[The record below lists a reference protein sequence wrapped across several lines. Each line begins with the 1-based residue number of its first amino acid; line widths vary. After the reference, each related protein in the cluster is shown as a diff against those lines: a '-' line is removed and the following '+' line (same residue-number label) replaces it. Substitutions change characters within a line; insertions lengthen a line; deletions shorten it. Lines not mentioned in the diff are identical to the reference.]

1 MKQKR
6 SSKMRLLR
14 PTDAALPLAFLI
26 AAIAGHGEAAAA
38 ICAAKL
44 AAHTL
49 GLSTAEGARIAFAT
63 QPSMRTARGTVKLAL
78 LLQCAGAVL
87 CGVGA
92 WLFRGELS
100 AVKLLLL
107 TAAGL
112 LMNIGHVFYEYLFAA
127 GEKRSA
133 VLCELLTAILLLA
146 GMLMSP
152 APDLTSD
159 ATEDVLYPLC
169 ASGIGA
175 LVSAVIGLAIGGGL
189 KGRLN
194 PQVLKVAPRAL
205 LQSLLYPS
213 LAVAAMLLV
222 PWVRLEPIAF
232 FAGLA
237 LYQLCRTPFRR
248 SSLEGRTFNRAVIA
262 IALFCAAA
270 FGATRIPAL
279 GALPFIGLIGQ
290 CALMLL
296 LAAACVMALFC
307 SMEQQES

>member
-1 MKQKR
+1 MRQNR
-6 SSKMRLLR
+6 PSKLRLLR
-14 PTDAALPLAFLI
+14 PSDAALPLAFLI
-26 AAIAGHGEAAAA
+26 AAIAGHGETAAA

-63 QPSMRTARGTVKLAL
+63 QPSMRAARGTVKLAL
-78 LLQCAGAVL
+78 LLQCAGAIL

-92 WLFRGELS
+92 WFFRGEL
-100 AVKLLLL
+100 ALVKLLGL

-112 LMNIGHVFYEYLFAA
+112 LLNIEHTFYEYLFAA
-127 GEKRSA
+127 GEKGSA
-133 VLCELLTAILLLA
+133 MLCRLLTSILLLA

-152 APDLTSD
+152 ALSLTSEAPKD
-159 ATEDVLYPLC
+159 ILFPLC
-169 ASGIGA
+169 ASGVGM

-194 PQVLKVAPRAL
+194 PQVLRVAPRAS
-205 LQSLLYPS
+205 LQSLLYPA

-222 PWVRLEPIAF
+222 TWVRLEPIAF
-232 FAGLA
+232 FAGLT

-248 SSLEGRTFNRAVIA
+248 SSMEGRTFNRAVFA
-262 IALFCAAA
+262 IALMCAAA

-279 GALPFIGLIGQ
+279 GTLPAADLAAQ

-296 LAAACVMALFC
+296 LAAACVMILF
-307 SMEQQES
+307 SPGHRRG